1 MTTTQRYSTGAIVL
15 HWLIALALAGEI
27 ALGFAMP
34 KDASGFALY
43 QLHKSVGITILVLS
57 LARLAWRL
65 THKPPAPLEGGW
77 EGKLASLV
85 HALFYV
91 VMIGTPLA
99 GWALVSTDPINV
111 PTVLFGVIPLPHL
124 PLDAGIN
131 DIAHEAHEILA
142 KVAIGLFVLHVVGAL
157 RHHFL
162 LKDGL
167 LARMSFDK
175 GGMALGLLA
184 LVLALGGGVF
194 FGLGGSQEEEH
205 DHATDHAPQAEAD
218 ETALAD
224 DGHDHVHA
232 EDGEATETEDAADEE
247 VEAEE
252 GLADEVDPVVE
263 EETAAA
269 EPAGPPPS
277 WAIQPGGSLR
287 FSVTNSGAAL
297 NGSFASWNGDITM
310 DPDAPESAAITI
322 RVDLASATLGDAT
335 QDSMLGGADFFNT
348 SSFPQATWRSTS
360 VRRVSGNRYEAD
372 GTLTLKGVSR
382 PQRITFTLEGSGNRR
397 SVTGSATVDR
407 NAFSVGV
414 GDSAANL
421 GGSVTVNFAFDATS

>member
-1 MTTTQRYSTGAIVL
+1 ML

-34 KDASGFALY
+34 KDASGFTLY
-43 QLHKSVGITILVLS
+43 QLHKSIGITILVLS
-57 LARLAWRL
+57 LARLGWRL

-85 HALFYV
+85 HVLFYV
-91 VMIGTPLA
+91 FMIGTPLA
-99 GWALVSTDPINV
+99 GWALVSSDPINV

-124 PLDAGIN
+124 PIGEAWNELAG
-131 DIAHEAHEILA
+131 ESHEILG
-142 KVAIGLFVLHVVGAL
+142 KVGLGLFVLHVAGAL

-167 LARMSFDK
+167 LSRMSFDK

-184 LVLALGGGVF
+184 LVALLGGGVF

-205 DHATDHAPQAEAD
+205 DHATDHAPQAEGS

-224 DGHDHVHA
+224 DGHDHVH
-232 EDGEATETEDAADEE
+232 EEDAEAANDED
-247 VEAEE
+247 A
-252 GLADEVDPVVE
+252 VE
-263 EETAAA
+263 EETEAEEEVATEDVVA
-269 EPAGPPPS
+269 TPEPAGPPPS

-297 NGSFASWNGDITM
+297 NGSFTSWSGDITM

-348 SSFPQATWRSTS
+348 SAFPQATWRSTS

-382 PQRITFTLEGSGNRR
+382 PQRITFTLDGSGSSR
-397 SVTGSATVDR
+397 SVSGSATVDR

-414 GDSAANL
+414 GDSASNL
-421 GGSVTVNFAFDATS
+421 GGSVTVNFAFDATRR